1 MALLSPLF
9 IPLYQKFGLHPVLV
23 SVSVVAAG
31 NSFFM
36 AYHQPFI
43 TIADSVTK
51 SRGWSNSHVSMAG
64 LLYAVSV
71 IVGILVSTLYWKAM
85 GLMPR

>member
-1 MALLSPLF
+1 
-9 IPLYQKFGLHPVLV
+9 
-23 SVSVVAAG
+23 
-31 NSFFM
+31 M

-51 SRGWSNSHVSMAG
+51 SRGWSNSHVSLAG

-71 IVGILVSTLYWKAM
+71 IVGILVSSVYWKAM
-85 GLMPR
+85 GLMPG